1 MKSLKVLCAIGIASL
16 FFSCTHNE
24 DTAAFYID
32 SELNESLTIQNRPEN
47 NSSAIFENTHL
58 NLKSS
63 ESYKKYIQRLEDIQI
78 TSLKCDFSNYQGTI
92 SNGKLFIDGMLLGD
106 FDGDKMH
113 ITISDSEI
121 LSSIA
126 DKFLE
131 KTSLEFYFV
140 GESDTTHFL
149 SVDIEIEMS
158 GTFVH

>member
-1 MKSLKVLCAIGIASL
+1 MKSLKALCAIGFASL
-16 FFSCTHNE
+16 IFSCAHKE
-24 DTAAFYID
+24 DVVAFYID
-32 SELNESLTIQNRPEN
+32 SELNENLTIQSRPEN
-47 NSSAIFENTHL
+47 STAAIFENTQL

-63 ESYKKYIQRLEDIQI
+63 ESYKKYIQRLEEIQI
-78 TSLKCDFSNYQGTI
+78 TSLKCDFSDYQGII

-106 FDGDKMH
+106 FDGSKEH
-113 ITISDSEI
+113 IVISDPKV

-140 GESDTTHFL
+140 GESNTTHFL

>member
-1 MKSLKVLCAIGIASL
+1 MKSLKVLCAIGFASL
-16 FFSCTHNE
+16 IFSCAHKE
-24 DTAAFYID
+24 DVAAFYID
-32 SELNESLTIQNRPEN
+32 SELNENLTIQSRPEN
-47 NSSAIFENTHL
+47 NSSTIFENTQL
-58 NLKSS
+58 NLRSS
-63 ESYKKYIQRLEDIQI
+63 ESYKKYIQRLEEIQI
-78 TSLKCDFSNYQGTI
+78 TSLKCDFSNYQGVI
-92 SNGKLFIDGMLLGD
+92 SNGKLFIDGMLLGN
-106 FDGDKMH
+106 FDGSKDH
-113 ITISDSEI
+113 ITINDPII